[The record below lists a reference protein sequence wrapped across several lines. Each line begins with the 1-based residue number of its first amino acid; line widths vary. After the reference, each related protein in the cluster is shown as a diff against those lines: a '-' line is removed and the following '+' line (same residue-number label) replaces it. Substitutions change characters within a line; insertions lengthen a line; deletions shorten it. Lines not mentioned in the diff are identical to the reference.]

1 MIVRAVDA
9 QNDWMF
15 GKGRNDYK
23 TGKYALEQNL
33 STRLNSYLGDC
44 FFAISEGLDWFNLLG
59 SKNQLALEFA
69 VRALILNTENVT
81 GIVSLDIN
89 LDSISRRI
97 TMTYVLNSVFTN
109 ADDSGQVVGQTF
121 LLITESGDVL
131 TTESGEAITTG

>member
-1 MIVRAVDA
+1 MIVRAIDPL
-9 QNDWMF
+9 NDWMF

-44 FFAISEGLDWFNLLG
+44 FFAINEGLDWFNLMG
-59 SKNQLALEFA
+59 SKNQLAIELA
-69 VRALILNTENVT
+69 VRAIILNTENVT
-81 GIVSLDIN
+81 GIVSLNIV
-89 LDSISRRI
+89 LDPISRRL

-109 ADDSGQVVGQTF
+109 ADDSGQVVGQSF

-131 TTESGEAITTG
+131 ITESGDAITTG